1 MGERKKDFMWRYQ
14 PPDGSDK
21 AKMLTY
27 IQNRDLH
34 PSQDKTAM
42 IINALTAYYMP
53 LALISQG
60 NEDSDRLELVTM
72 DCLRALANQFNHLC
86 AALSIAPQR
95 MGGIMSGVPISS
107 NLPSQSDDGDSS
119 DLSNEDFDPDEW
131 NLAGITTDSQTFE
144 FSN

>member
-21 AKMLTY
+21 AKMLAY

-53 LALISQG
+53 LALMSQG

-72 DCLRALANQFNHLC
+72 DCLRALANQFNYLC

-95 MGGIMSGVPISS
+95 VSGMMSRVP

-119 DLSNEDFDPDEW
+119 DLSNDDFDPDEW

-144 FSN
+144 FNN

>member
-21 AKMLTY
+21 AKMLAY

-34 PSQDKTAM
+34 PCQDKTAM
-42 IINALTAYYMP
+42 IINAITAYYMP
-53 LALISQG
+53 LALMSQG

-72 DCLRALANQFNHLC
+72 DCLRALANQFNYLC
-86 AALSIAPQR
+86 ATLSIDPQR
-95 MGGIMSGVPISS
+95 VGGMMSGVPISS
-107 NLPSQSDDGDSS
+107 NLSSQSDDGDSS
-119 DLSNEDFDPDEW
+119 DLSNEDFDPDDW

>member
-72 DCLRALANQFNHLC
+72 DCLRALANQFNYLC
-86 AALSIAPQR
+86 AALSIDPQR
-95 MGGIMSGVPISS
+95 VGGMMSGVPISS
-107 NLPSQSDDGDSS
+107 NLPSQSDDGDSRTRA
-119 DLSNEDFDPDEW
+119 NEDFDPDEW

-144 FSN
+144 FNN